1 MTGWR
6 ITWWS
11 TSWEPVMQNRWKS
24 RVISI
29 YDNLFPFFSL
39 FKRVIN
45 IFKGTGKIPIRCLV
59 TWYFSRFAEAIH
71 AYPASERRGEHR
83 RDRGGKF
90 QRHCPART
98 HVAHSQSWREK
109 RSSSLSRSGPVRG
122 SLLQR
127 DLHEVLQAEERH
139 IRPLHLRRE
148 RRQGV
153 HTGLER
159 RRLWDR

>member
-1 MTGWR
+1 MK
-6 ITWWS
+6 
-11 TSWEPVMQNRWKS
+11 EPSNFNLM
-24 RVISI
+24 II
-29 YDNLFPFFSL
+29 YFFFFL
-39 FKRVIN
+39 RVIN
-45 IFKGTGKIPIRCLV
+45 IFKETGKIPIEFPIRCLV
-59 TWYFSRFAEAIH
+59 IWYFSRFAEAIH

-83 RDRGGKF
+83 RDRGSKF

-127 DLHEVLQAEERH
+127 DLHEVLQAKERH